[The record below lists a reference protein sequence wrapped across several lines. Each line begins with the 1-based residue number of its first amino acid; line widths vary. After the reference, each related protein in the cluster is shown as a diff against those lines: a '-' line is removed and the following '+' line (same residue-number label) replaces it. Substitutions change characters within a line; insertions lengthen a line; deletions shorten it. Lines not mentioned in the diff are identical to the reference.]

1 LAFLLVRPSFFTVTM
16 ARPPK
21 DSKEPEDDKDI
32 GDYILM
38 KADKSML
45 KGLAY
50 AVWNGHITE
59 KECYEALPN
68 KLNYEESMF
77 FKDCTMDAIN
87 EITSAELQKL
97 AAVSDKAVEDLDSE
111 EAIAIRNKRDKNLND
126 AVKFQLRKTNGYD
139 YEGKPRPKEKVYDGE
154 LLPPNHNDDK
164 PKAKTKKLGFHI
176 AFDGNTWACDPN
188 GPSPSFTAMPPSEAK
203 NTFVIQIPE
212 TNTYYVVSPNDN
224 SAVNLPSLND
234 DNETHRDLART
245 ALAFYARQPPGAG
258 LISYDPVA
266 SPIPATNTPRPA
278 GPKTTGLTSDTASP
292 AKRTRFAEEFDANA
306 NVGDVDEECTV
317 VDPPP
322 PSPHQQ
328 SRPSNPSP
336 GSFNSPSP
344 RQQSRPSNPS
354 PGSFNSPSPRQE
366 PRPSNPSPGSFN
378 NPFING
384 SNNAQRNRRSTVNIS
399 RSIRDREPAILIVE
413 NIVMPHWRRMKE
425 RAKYVPSR
433 DGMFQEFEIEFDH
446 LAKTCGRIHRVGAIR
461 ELAYKFMYYFNTVF
475 TDDEMDKLY
484 QKLGGYTVG
493 GECLADVVF
502 GDGWIGPT
510 RGW

>member
-1 LAFLLVRPSFFTVTM
+1 M

-21 DSKEPEDDKDI
+21 DSKEPEDYKDI

-87 EITSAELQKL
+87 EIASAELQKL
-97 AAVSDKAVEDLDSE
+97 ATVSDKAVEDLDSQ
-111 EAIAIRNKRDKNLND
+111 EAIAIRKKRDKNLDD
-126 AVKFQLRKTNGYD
+126 AEKFQLRKANGYD

-292 AKRTRFAEEFDANA
+292 AKRTRFAEELDANA
-306 NVGDVDEECTV
+306 NVRDVDEDCTV
-317 VDPPP
+317 VYPTS

-328 SRPSNPSP
+328 SRLSNPSP
-336 GSFNSPSP
+336 GSFN
-344 RQQSRPSNPS
+344 N
-354 PGSFNSPSPRQE
+354 PSPRQE

-384 SNNAQRNRRSTVNIS
+384 SNNAQSNRRSTANIS
-399 RSIRDREPAILIVE
+399 SSIRDREPAILQVE
-413 NIVMPHWRRMKE
+413 NIVMPHWRRMEK
-425 RAKYVPSR
+425 RAEHEPSR
-433 DGMFQEFEIEFDH
+433 DGMFQEFEIIFDN
-446 LAKTCGRIHRVGAIR
+446 LAKTCGRIHRVRAIR
-461 ELAYKFMYYFNTVF
+461 EFAYKFMYYFNTVF

>member
-21 DSKEPEDDKDI
+21 DSKEPEDYKDI
-32 GDYILM
+32 VDYILM

-87 EITSAELQKL
+87 EIASAELQKL

-111 EAIAIRNKRDKNLND
+111 EAIAIRNKRDKNLDD

-139 YEGKPRPKEKVYDGE
+139 YEGKPRPKEKVYDSE

-234 DNETHRDLART
+234 DNETHHDLART

-344 RQQSRPSNPS
+344 RQPSRPSNRS
-354 PGSFNSPSPRQE
+354 PGSFNNPSPRQE

-384 SNNAQRNRRSTVNIS
+384 SNNAQRHRRSTVNILS
-399 RSIRDREPAILIVE
+399 SIRDREPAILIVE
-413 NIVMPHWRRMKE
+413 NIVMPHWRRMKQ
-425 RAKYVPSR
+425 RAEHEPSR

-461 ELAYKFMYYFNTVF
+461 EFAYKFMYYFDTVF

>member
-1 LAFLLVRPSFFTVTM
+1 M
-16 ARPPK
+16 DRPPK
-21 DSKEPEDDKDI
+21 DSKEPEDYKDI
-32 GDYILM
+32 VDYILM

-68 KLNYEESMF
+68 KLDYEESMF
-77 FKDCTMDAIN
+77 FKDCTKDAIN
-87 EITSAELQKL
+87 EIASAELQKL
-97 AAVSDKAVEDLDSE
+97 AAVSDKAVEDLDSQ
-111 EAIAIRNKRDKNLND
+111 EAIAIRKKRDKNLDD
-126 AVKFQLRKTNGYD
+126 AEKFQLRKANGYD

-266 SPIPATNTPRPA
+266 SPIAATNTPRPA

-292 AKRTRFAEEFDANA
+292 AKRTRFAEELDANA
-306 NVGDVDEECTV
+306 IVGDVDEDCTV

-322 PSPHQQ
+322 PSPH
-328 SRPSNPSP
+328 
-336 GSFNSPSP
+336 
-344 RQQSRPSNPS
+344 QQSRPSNPS

>member
-21 DSKEPEDDKDI
+21 DSKEPEDYKDI
-32 GDYILM
+32 VDYILM

-87 EITSAELQKL
+87 EIASAELQKL
-97 AAVSDKAVEDLDSE
+97 ATVSDKAVEDLDSQ
-111 EAIAIRNKRDKNLND
+111 EAIAIRNKRDKNLDD
-126 AVKFQLRKTNGYD
+126 AEKFQLRKTNGYD

-292 AKRTRFAEEFDANA
+292 AKRTRFAEELDANA
-306 NVGDVDEECTV
+306 NVGDVDEDCTV
-317 VDPPP
+317 VYPPP
-322 PSPHQQ
+322 HLP
-328 SRPSNPSP
+328 
-336 GSFNSPSP
+336 
-344 RQQSRPSNPS
+344 
-354 PGSFNSPSPRQE
+354 
-366 PRPSNPSPGSFN
+366 
-378 NPFING
+378 
-384 SNNAQRNRRSTVNIS
+384 IS
-399 RSIRDREPAILIVE
+399 SHV
-413 NIVMPHWRRMKE
+413 
-425 RAKYVPSR
+425 RATP
-433 DGMFQEFEIEFDH
+433 H
-446 LAKTCGRIHRVGAIR
+446 LAPSTAPLPVRSPATPHLAPSTTPLPVRSHVRATPHLDPSTTPSLTVPTMRSAIGAP
-461 ELAYKFMYYFNTVF
+461 
-475 TDDEMDKLY
+475 
-484 QKLGGYTVG
+484 Q
-493 GECLADVVF
+493 
-502 GDGWIGPT
+502 
-510 RGW
+510 

>member
-1 LAFLLVRPSFFTVTM
+1 M

-21 DSKEPEDDKDI
+21 DSKEPEDYKDI

-87 EITSAELQKL
+87 EIASAELQKL
-97 AAVSDKAVEDLDSE
+97 ATVSDKAVEDLDSQ
-111 EAIAIRNKRDKNLND
+111 EAIAIRKKRDKNLDD

-203 NTFVIQIPE
+203 NTVVIQIPE

-317 VDPPP
+317 VYTTS

-336 GSFNSPSP
+336 GSFNNPSP
-344 RQQSRPSNPS
+344 LQPSRLSNRS
-354 PGSFNSPSPRQE
+354 PGSFNNPSPRQE

-384 SNNAQRNRRSTVNIS
+384 SNNAQRNRRSTVNILS
-399 RSIRDREPAILIVE
+399 SIRDREPAILIVE
-413 NIVMPHWRRMKE
+413 NIVMPHWRRMKQ
-425 RAKYVPSR
+425 RAEHEPSR

-461 ELAYKFMYYFNTVF
+461 EFAYKFMYYFDTVF

>member
-1 LAFLLVRPSFFTVTM
+1 M

-87 EITSAELQKL
+87 EIASAELQKL

-111 EAIAIRNKRDKNLND
+111 EAIAIRNKRDKNLDD

-266 SPIPATNTPRPA
+266 SPIPTTNTPRPA

-292 AKRTRFAEEFDANA
+292 AKRTRFAEEIDANA
-306 NVGDVDEECTV
+306 NVGDVDEDCTV

-344 RQQSRPSNPS
+344 RQPSRPSNRS
-354 PGSFNSPSPRQE
+354 PGSFNNPSPRQE

-399 RSIRDREPAILIVE
+399 RSIADREPAILIVE
-413 NIVMPHWRRMKE
+413 NIVKPHWGRMKQ
-425 RAKYVPSR
+425 RAEHIPSR

>member
-16 ARPPK
+16 DRPPK
-21 DSKEPEDDKDI
+21 DSKEPEDYKDI
-32 GDYILM
+32 VDYILM

-68 KLNYEESMF
+68 KLDYEESMF
-77 FKDCTMDAIN
+77 FKDCTKDAIN
-87 EITSAELQKL
+87 EIASAELQKL
-97 AAVSDKAVEDLDSE
+97 AAVSDKAVEDLDSQ
-111 EAIAIRNKRDKNLND
+111 EAIAIRKKRDKNLDD
-126 AVKFQLRKTNGYD
+126 AEKFQLRKANGYD

-266 SPIPATNTPRPA
+266 SPIAATNTPRPA

-292 AKRTRFAEEFDANA
+292 AKRTRFAEELDANA
-306 NVGDVDEECTV
+306 IVGDVDEDCTV

-322 PSPHQQ
+322 PSPH
-328 SRPSNPSP
+328 
-336 GSFNSPSP
+336 
-344 RQQSRPSNPS
+344 QQSRPSNPS